1 MKQQIDNLIAKIL
14 LTEGV
19 VYLPNVGRLIL
30 YRHPA
35 QLKSK
40 RQLSAPYRELRLEK
54 EEQGRAIALHIVD
67 VANISEERASDI
79 YTEWLSQSLRNE
91 VLTIGG
97 VCTIKGNEV
106 TIDDAFEKAINSDT
120 REPIALKPRKNETTR
135 TALAAVACMLLG
147 AAIYVLHD
155 NGALDPI
162 LESLSR
168 DYQVETIS
176 TATNEPTE
184 EAVTAVEV
192 ASPQDTLIV
201 ATIEADSTATIAPV
215 EAEPTETA
223 ATEMV
228 IPSILPMTAGH
239 SYAVWGVYSELK
251 NAEEAKAWLGAKF
264 PKLKAEIYQ
273 YDARYMVAIYESSSR
288 EACNNKIRGYK
299 AQSKSFKNM
308 WAYTR

>member
-54 EEQGRAIALHIVD
+54 EEQGRAIVLHIVD

-106 TIDDAFEKAINSDT
+106 TIDDTFEKAINGEDRGT
-120 REPIALKPRKNETTR
+120 IALKPRKNETAR

-176 TATNEPTE
+176 IVTNEPTE
-184 EAVTAVEV
+184 QVVTAAEV
-192 ASPQDTLIV
+192 TSQQDSLTV
-201 ATIEADSTATIAPV
+201 ATIEADSTATIAAV

-223 ATEMV
+223 AIEV
-228 IPSILPMTAGH
+228 VNPSILPMTAGH

-264 PKLKAEIYQ
+264 SKVKAEIYQ

-288 EACNNKIRGYK
+288 EACNNKIREYK